1 METVTVKV
9 NNRLSVRT
17 RRHKKLLEEEK
28 FILKFIKYHLSLK
41 NNYVYNRQFACQSFS
56 RILID
61 HLLKNFNM
69 LLSRSENKS
78 MDIVISIIRKYFKK
92 NHIEFFNSL
101 NIDNQYKKKYKML
114 QSKLYHSNI
123 IGNMNNTNVVIV

>member
-1 METVTVKV
+1 METVTVKL
-9 NNRLSVRT
+9 NNQLSVRT

-28 FILKFIKYHLSLK
+28 FILKFIKYHLKLK
-41 NNYVYNRQFACQSFS
+41 INYVYNRQFACQSFS

-101 NIDNQYKKKYKML
+101 NLDNQYKNKYKML
-114 QSKLYHSNI
+114 QSRLYHSNI
-123 IGNMNNTNVVIV
+123 IRNICNTNVVIV